1 METTEL
7 VTRAQEHQTAASL
20 YGDDADLAELFE
32 AVKKVAPW
40 ANDKQYPMNNAEIG
54 LAIRRSAAMG
64 LDPLNQHEVQIWKDK
79 RGTVN
84 FQLSYTLI
92 AEWVRHFHGEHTE
105 PQYHRLGSEELA
117 AEGLQDNDMAFSV
130 TFLMKKDIASLST
143 LVEAGY
149 DARQARSMLEIGGLG
164 VARASEAAGQYF
176 APAGRSPAWKVKK
189 RALTD
194 ACRRK
199 FGTPT
204 RSDIEELRRA
214 GGMANVKP
222 QDWSDVQE
230 LSPHDAAALAKD
242 TAMHR
247 EHQEQLT
254 ADPEY
259 KAEFDE
265 TVKAAESLMYPAP
278 EPQTVDAEFTEVPEE
293 PIIEEK
299 PTAAAPKLR
308 NTPAQ
313 LRDKMHAN
321 IEVNRSKGFEYSD
334 PEHPLGNY
342 QKAIISNLEG
352 GCFAGDVDALDKR
365 HAVTWYLTGKE
376 STLDL
381 DAAETV
387 VLHKWLN
394 ATKGDDGQWS
404 VNVGAC
410 REAHAVYAEAMR
422 EMGQAGLFDEE
433 NVNDGDDPERPF

>member
-222 QDWSDVQE
+222 QDWSDAQE
-230 LSPHDAAALAKD
+230 LSPRDAAALAKD

-247 EHQEQLT
+247 EHQERLT

-265 TVKAAESLMYPAP
+265 TVKVAESLMYPAP
-278 EPQTVDAEFTEVPEE
+278 EEPQTVDAEFTEMQEE
-293 PIIEEK
+293 PAIEEE
-299 PTAAAPKLR
+299 PVTLR

-313 LRDKMHAN
+313 LRDKMRAN
-321 IEVNRSKGFEYSD
+321 IEVNRSNGFEYSD

-342 QKAIISNLEG
+342 QKAIIANLEG

-381 DAAETV
+381 DDAVTV

-394 ATKGDDGQWS
+394 ASKGDDGQWH
-404 VNVGAC
+404 VNVDAC

-422 EMGQAGLFDEE
+422 EMGQTGLF
-433 NVNDGDDPERPF
+433 DGDDPERPF